1 MRITLFLIALMSY
14 STLFA
19 DSLNYEG
26 SSTVGKFI
34 TDAAK
39 HYNAVEFK
47 INTVSESAGGEQCTL
62 RQRCDMGGVARD
74 IKQRYLEAG
83 LISTLVGRD
92 AIAVLVN
99 ENNPISSLSKQQ
111 LKDVFSGKITNWSEL
126 GGIDMQIKVYVVK
139 AASAT
144 RHVFASTILDGEKY
158 DKVKTITPDAKIA
171 SLVAKQA
178 GAIGQ
183 LSFAFIKGKKGIK
196 ALSIEGQNATV
207 NNSQYPITR
216 PLYIVTKGKPNT
228 KVKAFLDWALSEQG
242 QAVVKQRFVG
252 AY

>member
-1 MRITLFLIALMSY
+1 MRITLFFIALMSY
-14 STLFA
+14 SAVFA

-39 HYNAVEFK
+39 HYTDIEFN
-47 INTVSESAGGEQCTL
+47 INTISESAGGEQCAL
-62 RQRCDMGGVARD
+62 RRRCDMGGVAREV
-74 IKQRYLEAG
+74 KKRYLEAG
-83 LISTLVGRD
+83 LNPTLVGRD

-99 ENNPISSLSKQQ
+99 ENNPISELSKQQ
-111 LKDVFSGKITNWSEL
+111 LKDIFTGKITNWSEV
-126 GGIDMQIKVYVVK
+126 GGQNMSIKTYVVK

-144 RHVFASTILDGEKY
+144 RHVFAATILDGARY
-158 DKVKTITPDAKIA
+158 NNVKTITPDAKIA

-196 ALSIEGQNATV
+196 ALSIEGQKATV
-207 NNSQYPITR
+207 HNSQYPITR
-216 PLYIVTKGKPNT
+216 PLYIVTKGEPNT
-228 KVKAFLDWALSEQG
+228 KIKAFLDWALSEQG
-242 QAVVKQRFVG
+242 QTVVKQRFVG